1 MDSLELLL
9 AVIVLFVAAALV
21 FTFMRLWFVTNYD
34 ANLGNK
40 VKGLS
45 LSFAKLQKELRA
57 QLVQSS
63 NDLREMEVTETKQ
76 QLGDMAGLNLD
87 NMTLEEAAES
97 IGIDPEQLNNPIIR
111 PMAEKIFAGIKD
123 KAKQTEGADADG
135 VGTETG
141 Y

>member
-111 PMAEKIFAGIKD
+111 PMAEKIFQGIKD
-123 KAKQTEGADADG
+123 KVKGGEDAGGTGIKDG
-135 VGTETG
+135 